1 MKKIQLLAAALLMTG
16 AAFAQSAP
24 NARPAAQGR
33 GAAVRAIPT
42 TTQIS
47 ATSRGAGSVDHDSYV
62 QQVGENNYGVVRQ
75 TGADQSADMYQ
86 AGNGNDAYQTQSGN
100 SPLNGQNTAYSS
112 QTGDN
117 NYVDQVQ
124 SGYRGVAI
132 VEQGGAGDAQNSN
145 YAVQEQAGDNNYGYI
160 DQDSDGNFAHQKQ
173 TSPTSIFV
181 NGVTGNF
188 ADTRQGDG
196 SFGSNNQWSQVVQ
209 TGEGNAAIV
218 RQDHP

>member
-47 ATSRGAGSVDHDSYV
+47 ATSRNAGSVDHDSYV
-62 QQVGENNYGVVRQ
+62 QQVGTDNYGVVRQ
-75 TGADQSADMYQ
+75 AGSNQSADMYQ
-86 AGNGNDAYQTQSGN
+86 NGTGNDAYQTQSGS
-100 SPLNGQNTAYSS
+100 SPLNGLNTAYSS
-112 QTGDN
+112 QTGNN

-124 SGYRGVAI
+124 SGWRGEAI
-132 VEQGGAGDAQNSN
+132 VEQGATGDAQNRN
-145 YAVQEQAGDNNYGYI
+145 YAVQEQTGDLNYGYI
-160 DQDSDGNFAHQKQ
+160 DQDSDDNFAHQKQ
-173 TSPTSIFV
+173 TNATGLIF
-181 NGVTGNF
+181 GIPGNF

-196 SFGSNNQWSQVVQ
+196 SLGSNNQWSQVVQ
-209 TGEGNAAIV
+209 DGSGNAAIV